1 MPPKKWK
8 GSTKINFCLA
18 KDFFNYLYLLDI
30 PKYIG
35 HEK

>member
-1 MPPKKWK
+1 M
-8 GSTKINFCLA
+8 GAIQIIFYLTQ
-18 KDFFNYLYLLDI
+18 DFFNYLYLLDI